1 MRDNIILYFEH
12 FIVLLISAFFFF
24 ISIRTL
30 KVRDNLN
37 SIETLKYFK
46 KMLQMYQNINYR
58 LISLNSLRL

>member
-30 KVRDNLN
+30 KIRDNLN

-46 KMLQMYQNINYR
+46 KMLQMC
-58 LISLNSLRL
+58 